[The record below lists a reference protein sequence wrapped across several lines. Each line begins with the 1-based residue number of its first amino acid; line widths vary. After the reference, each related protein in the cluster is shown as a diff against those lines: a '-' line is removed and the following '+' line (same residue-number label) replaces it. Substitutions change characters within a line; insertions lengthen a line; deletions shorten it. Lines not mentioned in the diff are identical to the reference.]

1 MFATAVFNKKRE
13 TKEETFLELNE
24 EEWKIFPLNTNY
36 SISNLGR
43 VKNNKTNYILKN
55 DYSSKYARVS
65 LNNKQHFYIHR
76 MVYCTFYNDF
86 NMDNMVIDHI
96 DGDKMNNKLSN
107 LQKITQSENCLKQ
120 KRFNDYRKDNESE

>member
-1 MFATAVFNKKRE
+1 
-13 TKEETFLELNE
+13 
-24 EEWKIFPLNTNY
+24 
-36 SISNLGR
+36 
-43 VKNNKTNYILKN
+43 
-55 DYSSKYARVS
+55 
-65 LNNKQHFYIHR
+65 